1 MNKAIL
7 IGRLTKDV
15 ETRYSQ
21 TNNTMIC
28 SFTLAVNRRFA
39 KDGEERQ
46 TDFINI
52 VCYAKTAEFVNKYF
66 VKGQQVAVS
75 RSNSSKK
82 L

>member
-21 TNNTMIC
+21 NNNTMVC
-28 SFTLAVNRRFA
+28 SFTLAVNRRFV

-66 VKGQQVAVS
+66 AKGQQVAVS
-75 RSNSSKK
+75 RKNTSKK

>member
-21 TNNTMIC
+21 NNNTMVC

-46 TDFINI
+46 ADFINI

-66 VKGQQVAVS
+66 TKGQQVAVS
-75 RSNSSKK
+75 RKNTSKK